1 MSVILNNLRF
11 SYPGSGSDAGRVILD
26 INHWV
31 VESGEAVFLQGQS
44 GSGKST
50 LLNLLSGVLSG
61 ASGEISVLGQR
72 LDAMSGHQR
81 DRFRANHIGYV
92 FQQFNLVPYLDA
104 LDNIRLANR
113 FSSRQPAPERPLSEI
128 QSLLAGLQLAQ
139 SEWSKPASRLSIG
152 QQQRVAIAR
161 ALVNQPELLIADEPT
176 SSLDQENRD
185 NFMAVLME
193 RVKQDGI
200 TLIFVSHDR
209 TLEHH
214 FNRVERLAD
223 INHAGGR

>member
-1 MSVILNNLRF
+1 MSVILNNLHF
-11 SYPGSGSDAGRVILD
+11 SYPGSRLATLEID
-26 INHWV
+26 HWAV
-31 VESGEAVFLQGQS
+31 NSGEAVFLQGQS
-44 GSGKST
+44 GTGKST
-50 LLNLLSGVLSG
+50 LLNLISGVLSG
-61 ASGEISVLGQR
+61 ATGEVSVLGQR
-72 LDAMSGHQR
+72 LDAMSGSQR

-113 FSSRQPAPERPLSEI
+113 FSSRKQSPERPLSEI
-128 QSLLAGLQLAQ
+128 QALLDDLQL
-139 SEWSKPASRLSIG
+139 SETDWSKPASHLSIG

-161 ALVNQPELLIADEPT
+161 ALVNQPEVLIADEPT

-185 NFMAVLME
+185 NFMQVLMKRVE
-193 RVKQDGI
+193 RDGI

-214 FNRVERLAD
+214 FKRVERLSG
-223 INHAGGR
+223 INRAGGR

>member
-1 MSVILNNLRF
+1 MSVILNNLQF
-11 SYPGSGSDAGRVILD
+11 SYPGADAERQPVLNID
-26 INHWV
+26 HWA

-44 GSGKST
+44 GCGKST
-50 LLNLLSGVLSG
+50 LLNLISGVLSG
-61 ASGEISVLGQR
+61 ATGEISVLEQR
-72 LDAMSGHQR
+72 LDAMSGSQR

-113 FSSRQPAPERPLSEI
+113 FSSRKQSPERPLSDI
-128 QSLLAGLQLAQ
+128 QALLEGLQLSE

-161 ALVNQPELLIADEPT
+161 ALVNQPEVLIADEPT

-185 NFMAVLME
+185 NFMQVLMDQVE
-193 RVKQDGI
+193 RDRI

-214 FNRVERLAD
+214 FKRVERLSD
-223 INHAGGR
+223 INQAGER

>member
-11 SYPGSGSDAGRVILD
+11 SYPGADTATLEIAHWQVDSGD
-26 INHWV
+26 
-31 VESGEAVFLQGQS
+31 AVFLQGQS
-44 GSGKST
+44 GAGKST
-50 LLNLLSGVLSG
+50 LLNLISGVLSG
-61 ASGEISVLGQR
+61 ATGEISVLGQR
-72 LDAMSGHQR
+72 LDAMSGSQR

-113 FSSRQPAPERPLSEI
+113 FSSRQQSPERPVSEI
-128 QSLLAGLQLAQ
+128 QALLDDLQL
-139 SEWSKPASRLSIG
+139 SEADWSKPASRLSIG

-161 ALVNQPELLIADEPT
+161 ALVNQPEVLIADEPT

-185 NFMAVLME
+185 NFMQVLME
-193 RVKQDGI
+193 RVGRDGI

-214 FNRVERLAD
+214 FKRVERLSD
-223 INHAGGR
+223 INRAGGR

>member
-11 SYPGSGSDAGRVILD
+11 SYPGADTATLEIAHWQVDSGD
-26 INHWV
+26 
-31 VESGEAVFLQGQS
+31 AVFLQGQS
-44 GSGKST
+44 GAGKST
-50 LLNLLSGVLSG
+50 LLNLISGVLSG
-61 ASGEISVLGQR
+61 ATGEISVLGQR
-72 LDAMSGHQR
+72 LDAMSGSQR

-113 FSSRQPAPERPLSEI
+113 FSSRQQSPERPVSEI
-128 QSLLAGLQLAQ
+128 QALLDDLQL
-139 SEWSKPASRLSIG
+139 SEADWSKPASRLSIG

-161 ALVNQPELLIADEPT
+161 ALVNQPEVLIADEPT

-185 NFMAVLME
+185 NFMQVLME
-193 RVKQDGI
+193 RVGRDRI

-214 FNRVERLAD
+214 FKRVERLSD
-223 INHAGGR
+223 INRAGGR

>member
-11 SYPGSGSDAGRVILD
+11 SYPGADTATLEIDHWQVDSGGS
-26 INHWV
+26 
-31 VESGEAVFLQGQS
+31 VFLQGQS
-44 GSGKST
+44 GAGKST
-50 LLNLLSGVLSG
+50 LLNLISGVLSG
-61 ASGEISVLGQR
+61 ATGEISVLGQR
-72 LDAMSGHQR
+72 LDVMSGSQR

-113 FSSRQPAPERPLSEI
+113 FSSRQQSPERPVSEI
-128 QSLLAGLQLAQ
+128 QALLDDLQL
-139 SEWSKPASRLSIG
+139 SEADWSKPASRLSIG

-161 ALVNQPELLIADEPT
+161 ALVNQPEVLIADEPT

-185 NFMAVLME
+185 NFMQVLME
-193 RVKQDGI
+193 RVGRDGI

-214 FNRVERLAD
+214 FKRVERLSD
-223 INHAGGR
+223 INRAGGC

>member
-1 MSVILNNLRF
+1 MSVILNNLCF
-11 SYPGSGSDAGRVILD
+11 SYPGADTATLEIDHWQVDSGD
-26 INHWV
+26 
-31 VESGEAVFLQGQS
+31 AVFLQGQS
-44 GSGKST
+44 GAGKST
-50 LLNLLSGVLSG
+50 LLNLISGVLSG
-61 ASGEISVLGQR
+61 ATGEISVLGQR
-72 LDAMSGHQR
+72 LDAMSGSQR

-113 FSSRQPAPERPLSEI
+113 FSRRQQSPERPVSEI
-128 QSLLAGLQLAQ
+128 QALLDDLQL
-139 SEWSKPASRLSIG
+139 SEADWSKPASRLSIG

-161 ALVNQPELLIADEPT
+161 ALVNQPEVLIADEPT

-185 NFMAVLME
+185 NFMQVLME
-193 RVKQDGI
+193 RVGRDRI

-214 FNRVERLAD
+214 FKRVERLSD
-223 INHAGGR
+223 INRAGGR

>member
-1 MSVILNNLRF
+1 MSVILNNLCF
-11 SYPGSGSDAGRVILD
+11 SYPGADTATLEIDHWQVDSGD
-26 INHWV
+26 
-31 VESGEAVFLQGQS
+31 AVFLQGQS
-44 GSGKST
+44 GAGKST
-50 LLNLLSGVLSG
+50 LLNLISGVLSG
-61 ASGEISVLGQR
+61 ATGEISVLGQR
-72 LDAMSGHQR
+72 LDAMSGSQR

-113 FSSRQPAPERPLSEI
+113 FSSRQQSPERPVSEI
-128 QSLLAGLQLAQ
+128 QALLDDLQL
-139 SEWSKPASRLSIG
+139 SEADWSKPASRLSIG

-161 ALVNQPELLIADEPT
+161 ALVNQPEVLIADEPT

-185 NFMAVLME
+185 NFMQVLME
-193 RVKQDGI
+193 RVGRDRI

-214 FNRVERLAD
+214 FKRVERLSD
-223 INHAGGR
+223 INRAGGR

>member
-1 MSVILNNLRF
+1 MSVILNNLHF
-11 SYPGSGSDAGRVILD
+11 SYPGSDSATLEID
-26 INHWV
+26 HWQV
-31 VESGEAVFLQGQS
+31 DSGEAVFLQGQS
-44 GSGKST
+44 GTGKST
-50 LLNLLSGVLSG
+50 LLNLISGVLSG
-61 ASGEISVLGQR
+61 ATGEISVLGQR
-72 LDAMSGHQR
+72 LDAMSGSQR

-113 FSSRQPAPERPLSEI
+113 FSSRKQSPERPLSEI
-128 QSLLAGLQLAQ
+128 QALLDDLQL
-139 SEWSKPASRLSIG
+139 SEADWSKPASRLSIG

-161 ALVNQPELLIADEPT
+161 ALVNQPEVLIADEPT

-185 NFMAVLME
+185 NFMQVLME
-193 RVKQDGI
+193 RVERDRI

-214 FNRVERLAD
+214 FKRVERLSD
-223 INHAGGR
+223 INRAGGC

>member
-1 MSVILNNLRF
+1 MSVILNNLHF
-11 SYPGSGSDAGRVILD
+11 SYPGSRLATLEID
-26 INHWV
+26 HWAV
-31 VESGEAVFLQGQS
+31 NSGEAVFLQGQS
-44 GSGKST
+44 GTGKST
-50 LLNLLSGVLSG
+50 LLNLISGVLSG
-61 ASGEISVLGQR
+61 ATGEVSVLGQR
-72 LDAMSGHQR
+72 LDAMSGSQR

-113 FSSRQPAPERPLSEI
+113 FSSRKQSPERPLSEI
-128 QSLLAGLQLAQ
+128 QALLEDLQL
-139 SEWSKPASRLSIG
+139 SEADWSKPASRLSIG

-161 ALVNQPELLIADEPT
+161 ALVNQPEVLIADEPT

-185 NFMAVLME
+185 NFMQVLME
-193 RVKQDGI
+193 RVERDRI

-214 FNRVERLAD
+214 FKRVERLSD
-223 INHAGGR
+223 INRAGGR

>member
-11 SYPGSGSDAGRVILD
+11 SYPGADTATLEIDHWQVDSGD
-26 INHWV
+26 
-31 VESGEAVFLQGQS
+31 AVFLQGQS
-44 GSGKST
+44 GAGKST
-50 LLNLLSGVLSG
+50 LLNLISGVLSG
-61 ASGEISVLGQR
+61 ATGEISVLGQR
-72 LDAMSGHQR
+72 LDAMSGSQR

-113 FSSRQPAPERPLSEI
+113 FSSRQQSPERPVSEI
-128 QSLLAGLQLAQ
+128 QALLGDLQL
-139 SEWSKPASRLSIG
+139 SEADWSKPASRLSIG

-161 ALVNQPELLIADEPT
+161 ALVNQPEVLIADEPT

-185 NFMAVLME
+185 NFMQVLME
-193 RVKQDGI
+193 RVGRDRI

-214 FNRVERLAD
+214 FKRVERLSD
-223 INHAGGR
+223 INRAGGC